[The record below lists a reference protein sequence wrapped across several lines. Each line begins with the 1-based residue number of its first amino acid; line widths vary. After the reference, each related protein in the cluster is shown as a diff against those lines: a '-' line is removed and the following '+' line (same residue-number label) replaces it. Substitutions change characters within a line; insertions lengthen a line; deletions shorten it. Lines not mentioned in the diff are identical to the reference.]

1 MLEFMTERIHTARK
15 YYFCFLCGKRIVP
28 GEKYVRSSG
37 KYDGEMFDDKLHPL
51 CKDTIRKYCFDMD
64 KHEYTPDSVME
75 WLQESVCFDCGKSD
89 GCEINTMSCQHIK
102 DFITGGRKDNG

>member
-15 YYFCFLCGKRIVP
+15 RYICILCNKVIEQ

-51 CKDTIRKYCFDMD
+51 CKDAIKKYCFDMD
-64 KHEYTPDSVME
+64 EHEYTPDCVME
-75 WLQESVCFDCGKSD
+75 WLVETVCFDCGKSD
-89 GCEINTMSCQHIK
+89 GCNIDTMNCTHIR
-102 DFITGGRKDNG
+102 DFIKRREGE